1 MPCSWLGPR
10 RFVHLPWV
18 LRVLCDPGHPFLRPC
33 GLRGQ
38 HGDRLMFR
46 FSGCQQFRGGA
57 CRIVGSFVGDATRV
71 GTHLGRSCF
80 VLQERQAFDS
90 PVRTLQSGGAAC
102 PQVASDIFLM
112 TEWRRSPDPGIAM
125 APDVWCSEHANACS
139 VAIHS

>member
-1 MPCSWLGPR
+1 MAWI
-10 RFVHLPWV
+10 
-18 LRVLCDPGHPFLRPC
+18 LRVLCDPGHPFLGSF

-46 FSGCQQFRGGA
+46 FFGCQQFRGGA

-90 PVRTLQSGGAAC
+90 LVRTLQSGGAAC
-102 PQVASDIFLM
+102 PQVASDISLM

-125 APDVWCSEHANACS
+125 APDVCCSEHANACS